1 MRRVLLNDTVNNSE
15 AYIALVM
22 SEMGV
27 WSRGRMTLMWEHVG
41 TQWRGEGGLAP
52 LPLRPP

>member
-1 MRRVLLNDTVNNSE
+1 MTVNNSE
-15 AYIALVM
+15 AYTVLVM